1 MLIQTN
7 GLAKTYGSVYALSNF
22 TFGVERGEVFGLLG
36 PNGAGK
42 TTLLRLLMGFLRPTS
57 GQATINGL
65 DVYRRAVEV
74 HRRLAYL
81 PGDVR
86 LFRQMRGQ
94 SVLDFF
100 VHARGQRD
108 MRPARQLARRLE
120 LDLSRRVAYMSTGM
134 RQKLAL
140 AVTLS
145 ADVPLL
151 ILDEPTSNLDPSMR
165 SEVTALVCDA
175 RRQGRTVLFSSHVL
189 SEVEQTCDRV
199 AILRQGQ
206 LAAQQTMSE
215 LRRQHRIQARLTRD
229 LPEVP
234 EAFRDQLSITTNDNR
249 QVTIDTPAEL
259 APILGWLATLQLE
272 EVSIES
278 VGLRRVYDQCH
289 QIERAGPSSHLES

>member
-1 MLIQTN
+1 
-7 GLAKTYGSVYALSNF
+7 
-22 TFGVERGEVFGLLG
+22 
-36 PNGAGK
+36 
-42 TTLLRLLMGFLRPTS
+42 
-57 GQATINGL
+57 
-65 DVYRRAVEV
+65 
-74 HRRLAYL
+74 
-81 PGDVR
+81 
-86 LFRQMRGQ
+86 
-94 SVLDFF
+94 
-100 VHARGQRD
+100 

-165 SEVTALVCDA
+165 SEVTALVCGA

-234 EAFRDQLSITTNDNR
+234 EAFRGQLSITTDDNR

-272 EVSIES
+272 EVSIEPI
-278 VGLRRVYDQCH
+278 GLRRVYDQCH
-289 QIERAGPSSHLES
+289 QIERAGTSLPPK

>member
-1 MLIQTN
+1 MLVQTHA
-7 GLAKTYGSVYALSNF
+7 LAKAYGGVDALSDF
-22 TFGVERGEVFGLLG
+22 TFGVEHGEVFGLLG

-57 GQATINGL
+57 GRATIDGL
-65 DVYRRAVEV
+65 DVYRQAVDV
-74 HRRLAYL
+74 HRRVAYL

-86 LFRQMRGQ
+86 LFRPMRGQ
-94 SVLDFF
+94 AVLDFF
-100 VHARGQRD
+100 VRARGQRD
-108 MRPARQLARRLE
+108 LRPARQLARRLQ
-120 LDLSRRVAYMSTGM
+120 LDLSRRVASMSTGM

-165 SEVTALVCDA
+165 GEVTDLVCAA

-206 LAAQQTMSE
+206 LVAQQTMSE
-215 LRRQHRIQARLTRD
+215 LRRQHRIQARLTRE

-234 EAFRDQLSITTNDNR
+234 EAFRDQLAITTGDDR
-249 QVTIDTPAEL
+249 QVIIDTPAEL

-272 EVSIES
+272 EVSIEP
-278 VGLRRVYDQCH
+278 VGLRRVYDQYH
-289 QIERAGPSSHLES
+289 RIGPPLNGP